1 MKLLE
6 WKSFERVFWENEKER
21 DLHELIEKMPL
32 EVGEQLYV
40 LKILTYLFILFESC

>member
-21 DLHELIEKMPL
+21 DLHELIKKMPL
-32 EVGEQLYV
+32 EVGEQLYIF
-40 LKILTYLFILFESC
+40 KIINLFIYTF